1 MPHSQAIQ
9 PSLFI
14 SSETNEEKRVDLYE
28 NGPRPTVAAQITQD
42 TPLESL
48 NLNWRERELPE
59 KERTKHVHRLHPYL
73 GKYIPQLVEIFL
85 RKYFKP
91 GDTVVDPFAGSGTT
105 LVQANELGIN
115 SIGFDISAFNTILC
129 RAKTGIYDLPKV
141 RSEVLDVLH
150 ATESSRINPAT
161 WLPMFGSDDRD
172 VEQAEHSK
180 YLKEWFAPDA
190 LADLLSYRSF
200 IKHYPDQDLLK
211 IILSRAARS
220 ARLTKHFD
228 LDFPKKPQTEP
239 YHCFKHSRI
248 CKPTQDAMQFLRRY
262 SLDSLK
268 RIEEF
273 SRLMTKAKVEIFH
286 ADSRELDIPKID
298 GVITSP
304 PYVGLIDYHEQHAY
318 AYHLLGLE
326 DRRGFEIGAAAK
338 GSSINAKKK
347 YQEDIAA
354 VFRRLAAKVKPG
366 GRIIVVAGDRANLY
380 PEIGELAN
388 LETEAV
394 VLRHVNRRTGRRANE
409 FFESVFIWRKS

>member
-1 MPHSQAIQ
+1 MPHSQATQ
-9 PSLFI
+9 LGLFI
-14 SSETNEEKRVDLYE
+14 ASDTNEEKRVEVYHSDSV
-28 NGPRPTVAAQITQD
+28 PTVAAEVD
-42 TPLESL
+42 NETPLESL

-73 GKYIPQLVEIFL
+73 GKFIPQLVEIFL
-85 RKYFKP
+85 RKYFTA
-91 GDTVVDPFAGSGTT
+91 GQTVVDPFAGSGTT

-115 SIGFDISAFNTILC
+115 SIGFDISEFNTVLC
-129 RAKTGIYDLPKV
+129 RAKTASYDIPKL

-150 ATESSRINPAT
+150 STESSRVRPAS
-161 WLPMFGSDDRD
+161 WLPFFGSDESNE
-172 VEQAEHSK
+172 EQLKHSK

-190 LADLLSYRSF
+190 LADLLSYRAF

-211 IILSRAARS
+211 VILSRAARS

-239 YHCFKHSRI
+239 YQCFKHSRV

-268 RIEEF
+268 RIEQF
-273 SRLMTKAKVEIFH
+273 SNLRTNARVDIFH
-286 ADSRELDIPKID
+286 ADSREIDVPEID

-304 PYVGLIDYHEQHAY
+304 PYVGLIDYHQQHAY

-326 DRRGFEIGAAAK
+326 DRRGLEIGAAAQ
-338 GSSINAKKK
+338 GSSVNAKKK

-354 VFRRLAAKVKPG
+354 VFRRLAGKVKSG

-380 PEIGELAN
+380 PEIAEMAN
-388 LETEAV
+388 LEMEDV
-394 VLRHVNRRTGRRANE
+394 VTRHVNRRTGRRANE
-409 FFESVFIWRKS
+409 FFESVFIWRKP